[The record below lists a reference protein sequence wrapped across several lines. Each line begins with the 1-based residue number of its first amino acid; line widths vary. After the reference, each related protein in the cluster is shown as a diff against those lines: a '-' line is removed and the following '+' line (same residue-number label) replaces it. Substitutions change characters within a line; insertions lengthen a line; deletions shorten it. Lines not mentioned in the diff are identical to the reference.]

1 MGYEHYVES
10 DSPWL
15 GAVPSHWR
23 LSRFGYEAVVNGG
36 QVDPRNEPWLSTTLV
51 APNHIEGHTGRVIAR
66 ESAAVQGA
74 DSGKYLVRS
83 GQVMYSKIRPALN
96 KVAIATEDCLC
107 SADMYAMSFRPA
119 VLTKY
124 AFYYMLARP
133 FHSFATV
140 TSMRVKMPKINREE
154 LSAVPWLVPPL
165 DEQRA
170 IADYLDR
177 ETAKVDTL
185 IEEQQRLIETLRERR
200 AALIE
205 HTVARGLD
213 STVETKPSTLAWT
226 DVVPA
231 HWVVANIRRFAT
243 MKTGH
248 TPSRSNPD
256 YWVDCTIPWFTL
268 ADVWQLRDSRRTY
281 LGDTANSI
289 SELGL
294 ANSAAELLPARAVV
308 LSRTASV
315 GFTGIMPR
323 PMATSQDFWNWVC
336 GPSLLPEF
344 LVWTFR
350 AMRREFGSM
359 MIGSTHKTIYQPVA
373 ASIRIPVP
381 PLDEQ
386 RRIVDYLDEQT
397 AKIDNL
403 VAESERFVEL
413 SRERRAALITAAV
426 TGQFDVREQVRDGV
440 A

>member
-1 MGYEHYVES
+1 VTTPLGRLVEINPGVPEFLRDPDAEVTFMPLECVWPDGLADTSRRAKASAVANGYT
-10 DSPWL
+10 
-15 GAVPSHWR
+15 
-23 LSRFGYEAVVNGG
+23 
-36 QVDPRNEPWLSTTLV
+36 Q
-51 APNHIEGHTGRVIAR
+51 
-66 ESAAVQGA
+66 
-74 DSGKYLVRS
+74 
-83 GQVMYSKIRPALN
+83 
-96 KVAIATEDCLC
+96 
-107 SADMYAMSFRPA
+107 FRDGDI
-119 VLTKY
+119 L
-124 AFYYMLARP
+124 L
-133 FHSFATV
+133 
-140 TSMRVKMPKINREE
+140 PKITPTFEAGRTFPVQIDTAVGAGTTE
-154 LSAVPWLVPPL
+154 LHVLRVRPGFVARFIAYVCRSQPFLQDGATRLQGVGNLRRVPAEYIAKFTVQVGDPM
-165 DEQRA
+165 QQCV

-177 ETAKVDTL
+177 ETAKIDTL
-185 IEEQQRLIETLRERR
+185 IEEQRRLIEMLRERR
-200 AALIE
+200 AALVE
-205 HTVARGLD
+205 RTVARGLD
-213 STVETKPSTLAWT
+213 STVETKPSQLAWT

-256 YWVDCTIPWFTL
+256 YWVDCRIPWFTL
-268 ADVWQLRDSRRTY
+268 ADVWQLRDGRRTY

-294 ANSAAELLPARAVV
+294 ANSAAELLPARTVV

-315 GFTGIMPR
+315 GFTGIAPR

-350 AMRREFGSM
+350 AMRHEFDSM

-381 PLDEQ
+381 PFDEQ

-397 AKIDNL
+397 SKIDML
-403 VAESERFVEL
+403 IAETEGFVEL

-426 TGQFDVREQVRDGV
+426 TGQIDVRE
-440 A
+440 AA